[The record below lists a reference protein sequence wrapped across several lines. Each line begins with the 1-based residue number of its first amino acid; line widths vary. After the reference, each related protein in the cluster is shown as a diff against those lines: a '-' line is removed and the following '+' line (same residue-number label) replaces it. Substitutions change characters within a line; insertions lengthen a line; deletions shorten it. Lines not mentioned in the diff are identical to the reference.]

1 MKSLSSLPTDNAS
14 QRTGLCGSCQQ
25 GTHECSRKIHL
36 AGRWTSVLKV
46 CDVVDQV
53 ELTLILMFWTRQTR
67 CWFDA
72 YDRNGTNCFE

>member
-1 MKSLSSLPTDNAS
+1 M
-14 QRTGLCGSCQQ
+14 
-25 GTHECSRKIHL
+25 
-36 AGRWTSVLKV
+36 LKV

-67 CWFDA
+67 CLFDA